1 MVDKLREHLNRHLS
15 RLGKKKIDLLVVNY
29 AAKLVCVCTLTSL
42 RQRPLEE
49 HVLSIG
55 NYGTSLLYRHKT
67 MLNQAHT
74 IRLKPVALFCV
85 KSVTSLQQKFPY

>member
-29 AAKLVCVCTLTSL
+29 AAKLVCVCALASL
-42 RQRPLEE
+42 RQRSLEV
-49 HVLSIG
+49 HVLTIG
-55 NYGTSLLYRHKT
+55 NCGTNLLCRHKT

-74 IRLKPVALFCV
+74 A
-85 KSVTSLQQKFPY
+85 